1 MNASPSA
8 IETEQVVL
16 TLPSAIV
23 RSAKQIAART
33 QRPLETVLAEW
44 LDRAAAELPV
54 ESLDDASLLSLC
66 EMQLSPADQAELDA
80 LLAENREHELDE
92 AGRGRLDACM
102 RSYDLKL
109 LRKSQAL
116 REAVARGLREPL
128 AA

>member
-1 MNASPSA
+1 MSVSPLAS
-8 IETEQVVL
+8 ETEQVVL

-23 RSAKQIAART
+23 RSAKQIATRT

-54 ESLDDASLLSLC
+54 DALDDASLLLLC
-66 EMQLSPADQAELDA
+66 DLRLSSAEQAELDA
-80 LLAENREHELDE
+80 LLAANREGELDD
-92 AGRGRLDACM
+92 AGKSRLDACM
-102 RSYDLKL
+102 QAYDRQL

-116 REAVARGLREPL
+116 REAVARGLRKPL